1 MKKLV
6 MAFMFLFFVG
16 CVGLGAFSGVS
27 KFYVLQTDDNIQ
39 KVGDV
44 KTSVGVEEFRIPEYL
59 DKPQM
64 VTRQENGVQLDLS
77 EFNRW
82 SEPLSVMMQRVLA
95 ADMAFA
101 LPSSIVKSKL
111 LNGEN
116 FKYSIFVE
124 VINFEGTFGEEAILD
139 AWWYIFNKSG
149 TQLVR
154 ERFYDKVA
162 AGDDYDSLVKAQS
175 KLVADLAIKIVGKI
189 KELN

>member
-6 MAFMFLFFVG
+6 MAFMCLFCVG

-64 VTRQENGVQLDLS
+64 MTRQENGVQLDLS

-101 LPSSIVKSKL
+101 LSSSVVKPKL
-111 LNGEN
+111 LNGEK

-124 VINFEGTFGEEAILD
+124 VIHFEGTFGENAVFD
-139 AWWYIFNKSG
+139 AWWYVFDKYG

-154 ERFYDKVA
+154 ERFYDKTP
-162 AGDDYDSLVKAQS
+162 AGDNYDSLVKAQS